1 MTGGT
6 RVKHLIKHFAQ
17 TGLAAGLLAASL
29 LASAPS
35 RAEPAPA
42 AQAPAPISQASE
54 TKTRIA
60 WDRVGSPE
68 RMFG

>member
-1 MTGGT
+1 M

-17 TGLAAGLLAASL
+17 TGLAASLLAASL

-35 RAEPAPA
+35 RAEPAPTV
-42 AQAPAPISQASE
+42 QAPTQLSQATE

-68 RMFG
+68 RTFG